1 MKSTTR
7 TRRRWIILIAAALVI
22 AGTAGGTAL
31 GLSIQASGASVVAA
45 ADAGTL
51 RAEFTTRLAAIGQ
64 SKFAPAPGAPLRTLR
79 ARIDN
84 RVWSLSTYRNASGE
98 QCIMEAVPG
107 GGRGWGCQDRAAMFA
122 NGPLHVSWGSSQQ
135 PGSSNRSRWD
145 VAWVEGIVEAPV
157 ASVELVLASCA
168 VIPLRL
174 GPDGAYFG
182 LVGRE
187 ALHGGSPPYLVR
199 GRDESGGLVATTFVK
214 LGPIDARSGYIG
226 QPGAPQPAR
235 ACR

>member
-1 MKSTTR
+1 MKFR
-7 TRRRWIILIAAALVI
+7 TQARRRRIILIFAALMI

-31 GLSIQASGASVVAA
+31 GLSLQASGASVVARK
-45 ADAGTL
+45 DAGTL
-51 RAEFTTRLAAIGQ
+51 RAEFTARLAALGQ
-64 SKFAPAPGAPLRTLR
+64 SRFAPARGAPFRTLR
-79 ARIDN
+79 ARIDD

-98 QCIMEAVPG
+98 QCMMEAVPG
-107 GGRGWGCQDRAAMFA
+107 GGRGWGCQDRATMFA
-122 NGPLHVSWGSSQQ
+122 NGPLYVNWGSSQL
-135 PGSSNRSRWD
+135 PGSSTRSRWD

-199 GRDESGGLVATTFVK
+199 GRDASGGLVATTVVK
-214 LGPIDARSGYIG
+214 LGPIDARSGNIG
-226 QPGAPQPAR
+226 QPGAPQPVY